1 MTDERAGRRATQVVA
16 VLGFLAALMLLL
28 PRPALSQSGLAI
40 EVPIGGALPI
50 GAAVADAVLLDTELS
65 GDGRVGIPR
74 IERLYPNPGFHA
86 GVRVLLGSYEFGY
99 TLRQA
104 SWSHA
109 RSRCVGDTGLERL
122 PDGTLEESNVA
133 WDCEAPTR
141 RSALSAASA
150 DALVEHELT
159 LGWRLRLG
167 GQRSLATEAD
177 GVSTDGPTQ
186 GLPTTF
192 FLVAAAGPSLSSW
205 RVGGEGGSFTGGF
218 VVHAGGGLELPLSR
232 QWAFVIDTRYRMAVR
247 GSPATA
253 AAASSRAVALERGPL
268 SAIFDWGHT
277 MTMSLAI
284 RVALR

>member
-1 MTDERAGRRATQVVA
+1 MIRALWSGEVVR
-16 VLGFLAALMLLL
+16 GFAIACVFAFVVTAPSSAAG
-28 PRPALSQSGLAI
+28 QSGLAV
-40 EVPIGGALPI
+40 EVQIGGALPM
-50 GAAVADAVLLDTELS
+50 GAAVGDAVLLDTELS

-86 GVRVLLGSYEFGY
+86 GLRVLLGGYEFGY
-99 TLRQA
+99 ALRLA

-109 RSRCVGDTGLERL
+109 RSRCVGDVGLERL

-133 WDCEAPTR
+133 WDCTASTR
-141 RSALSAASA
+141 RSDLSAASA

-167 GQRSLATEAD
+167 GQRSLAGEAE
-177 GVSTDGPTQ
+177 GLVAERAPQS
-186 GLPTTF
+186 LPTTF
-192 FLVAAAGPSLSSW
+192 FLVGAAGPSLTSW
-205 RVGGEGGSFTGGF
+205 RVGGEGGSYTGGF
-218 VVHAGGGLELPLSR
+218 VAHLGGGLELPLSR

-247 GSPATA
+247 GSAASA
-253 AAASSRAVALERGPL
+253 AAASSRAVALDRGPL